1 MEGDNR
7 IVLMGTMRYGL
18 GTNMNINV
26 SGDNTHLS
34 FHKFVGKAFNE
45 KIDYNSDSFCSAEEA
60 FRYAKKKWLPYAIMT
75 FLIIKL
81 QIQSLLTT
89 GFFIIPFPT
98 IYDNI
103 QGELPISKC

>member
-1 MEGDNR
+1 MA
-7 IVLMGTMRYGL
+7 TMRYGL
-18 GTNMNINV
+18 GISMSINV
-26 SGDNTHLS
+26 SGWETHIS
-34 FHKFVGKAFNE
+34 FHKFVGEAFSK
-45 KIDYNSDSFCSAEEA
+45 KIDYNSDGFCSAEEA
-60 FRYAKKKWLPYAIMT
+60 FRYAKKKWRPFAIMA
-75 FLIIKL
+75 FLMIRM